1 VLVSSHQL
9 AEISQTVDRV
19 VIVSKGR
26 QVFEGSM
33 DELAEGRR
41 GPADL
46 ERRFLELTESEYLP
60 EATADPPTSPVHP
73 VPTTKEGD
81 R

>member
-1 VLVSSHQL
+1 
-9 AEISQTVDRV
+9 V

-26 QVFEGSM
+26 QVFEGRM
-33 DELAEGRR
+33 DELAGGRR

-60 EATADPPTSPVHP
+60 EATDVPAASAPSPVHP
-73 VPTTKEGD
+73 VPTPQEGD